1 MIENIPPII
10 VINLDRSID
19 RRKSIESQ
27 MKKHSLDFEFF
38 KAVDKNALS
47 ESQMAAYDR
56 EEALKDFGSEL
67 TTGEIACALS
77 HIGVWD
83 KMVRENIPKAIIF
96 EDDIVINDD
105 TVEIFKLQQLIPRAA
120 ELIYY
125 YHGKVKSLPWKR
137 KTIYKN
143 YKLVKYL
150 SPSKKSK
157 RTIIYAAA
165 YQLTKSGAEKL
176 LKSAYPAD
184 YYLGYIQRN
193 RLIAYGIEPCCLELG
208 NFATTIP
215 DRYD

>member
-1 MIENIPPII
+1 M
-10 VINLDRSID
+10 
-19 RRKSIESQ
+19 
-27 MKKHSLDFEFF
+27 
-38 KAVDKNALS
+38 
-47 ESQMAAYDR
+47 
-56 EEALKDFGSEL
+56 
-67 TTGEIACALS
+67 
-77 HIGVWD
+77 
-83 KMVRENIPKAIIF
+83 
-96 EDDIVINDD
+96 
-105 TVEIFKLQQLIPRAA
+105 
-120 ELIYY
+120 
-125 YHGKVKSLPWKR
+125 PWKR

-176 LKSAYPAD
+176 LKSAYPVKIPAD